1 MHMLV
6 NDLKDRQYSVRTMIF
21 QNLTGNPDF
30 DEWIADTT
38 RRFCEKE
45 GYLVVANI
53 VVGNGEFGIDR
64 MIEMSMIGMAFE
76 ENIEELVVFGTPFLG
91 EHPDEIVHLLRTL
104 RKYGIM
110 VRAVQDDCMDVY
122 YDMVNG
128 LVEDECR
135 EKGFYDGTAV
145 ICPWLD
151 NSTDVDKE

>member
-30 DEWIADTT
+30 DEWIVDTT